1 MHRLFFVIFLFSM
14 GTVGYAQPHE
24 KQLPPDQPFIPY
36 KASEMPDRIL
46 MSITDSLAQT
56 RTITW
61 RTSKVVQTGT
71 LEWSDKITQIDFYRD
86 ANRVNARSERFVT
99 YTGDTVYYHTATL
112 RMLKSGENYVYRVG
126 EGDMWSEWIDF
137 SMPTDEDA
145 FQFIYMGDAQ
155 NDIRPL
161 WSRVFRKAYA
171 AAPAADFVIH
181 VGDLINHSQNEY
193 EWAEWFR
200 AGDFM
205 LAAKPQL
212 AVRGNHEY
220 VKDEKGVKQ
229 YSTPSWPHQFRY
241 PPNGPSSL
249 SNGAY
254 FIDIKNCRF
263 VFMDSNDALDLQ
275 GQWLEQVLKYNTK
288 KWAIVVCHH
297 PVVSAT
303 EGRINDGVMTRWKP
317 LFDKYNVDLVLQGHD
332 HVYARG
338 RIPDSEGNRIG
349 PTYVISVAGRKA
361 YAVGNHPWMEVKMG
375 NVQTYQLVEMSD
387 EAIVFKTYALDGHVL
402 DVFRIVKR
410 DDKPVVEDN

>member
-1 MHRLFFVIFLFSM
+1 M

-24 KQLPPDQPFIPY
+24 KQLPPDQPSIPY

-86 ANRVNARSERFVT
+86 ANRANARSERFVT

-112 RMLKSGENYVYRVG
+112 RMLKPGENYVYRVG

-137 SMPTDEDA
+137 SMPTDNDA
-145 FQFIYMGDAQ
+145 FRFIYMGDAQ
-155 NDIRPL
+155 NDIRSL

-171 AAPAADFVIH
+171 ALPTAEFVVH

-193 EWAEWFR
+193 EWAEWFH
-200 AGDFM
+200 AGGFM
-205 LAAKPQL
+205 FAAKPQL

-220 VKDEKGVKQ
+220 VKDENGVKQ
-229 YSTPSWPHQFRY
+229 YSTPSWRHQFRY
-241 PPNGPSSL
+241 PSNGPSSL
-249 SNGAY
+249 ANGAY

-263 VFMDSNDALDLQ
+263 VFMDSNDALDVQ
-275 GQWLEQVLKYNTK
+275 GHWLEQVLKRNTK
-288 KWAIVVCHH
+288 KWIIVVCHH

-303 EGRINDGVMTRWKP
+303 EGRINSGVMAHWKP

-338 RIPDSEGNRIG
+338 RIPDAEGNRRG
-349 PTYVISVAGRKA
+349 PTHVISVAGRKA

-375 NVQTYQLVEMSD
+375 STQTYQLVEMSH
-387 EAIVFKTYALDGHVL
+387 EAIIFKTYALDGQVY
-402 DVFRIVKR
+402 DTFRIVKR
-410 DDKPVVEDN
+410 GGKPVVESN